1 MLGWHTGP
9 PNGNLKTMMQSIRA
23 GTQNTGFRLLI
34 FMIILSFAGF
44 GLEQVIFGSSGTSV
58 AEVNGTEITPQE
70 LQVAIEGQKR
80 QLMQIFGDNIDPEM
94 LDDDRIRPRAL
105 EEMIERTVLLQAAT
119 DNAMVASSRAIGE
132 IVGSIEAFK
141 VDGAFNADQYKV
153 VLANAGYSPER
164 FRREQAQQIILSQL
178 QQGVL
183 ASDFVT
189 NTELAAAAV
198 ATAEERDVRYLIVA
212 NELLG
217 ASSEVSQE
225 SVREV
230 YDRDPSRWTSEAS
243 VVADYIM
250 VSRDDFLAP
259 VDSDALEEQFQSVQE
274 EYTVAEQTL
283 IAHILLIQGDDETVE
298 TYTRR
303 IDDVASRIAAGENFA
318 ELADEVSD
326 DVGSAALGGELGF
339 TDGTVFPEPMEA
351 AISSLDVGEVS
362 AGVETDAGTHFIRIQ
377 ERVAGETP
385 DYEQLK
391 ADLAKSMQEAEA
403 EQTLLVTVDE
413 LRELSFN
420 AADLQQPADALSLT
434 VVRSAPVSLS
444 MGEGVFAE
452 SAVRETLFS
461 EEVYEAGN
469 NSAILELSGNRFVV
483 VRVAEKRPAEILPFS
498 KVANTIRGDLE
509 ANARVA
515 AELALLESLRSRRAG
530 GERLEEIATAED
542 YEWRV
547 ELGARRMGSLL
558 PAEVVAV
565 AFAMQEGAEAT
576 LESTKLVNGD
586 LAIVELAG
594 VEQGQLENLSSSE
607 QTAMA
612 EQLTQLQGQLSM
624 LEYRTALRDNAEI
637 VTR

>member
-1 MLGWHTGP
+1 
-9 PNGNLKTMMQSIRA
+9 MMQSIRA
-23 GTQNTGFRLLI
+23 GTQNTGFKLLI

-119 DNAMVASSRAIGE
+119 DNAMVASSRAIGD

-212 NELLG
+212 NELLRES
-217 ASSEVSQE
+217 AEVSQE

-243 VVADYIM
+243 VVADYIV

-259 VDSDALEEQFQSVQE
+259 VDSDALEEQFKSVRD

-298 TYTRR
+298 TYTQR
-303 IDDVASRIAAGENFA
+303 IDDVASRVAAGENFA
-318 ELADEVSD
+318 ELAAEVSD
-326 DVGSAALGGELGF
+326 DIGSAALGGELGF
-339 TDGTVFPEPMEA
+339 TDGTVFPEPMEE
-351 AISSLDVGEVS
+351 AISTLGVGDVS

-434 VVRSAPVSLS
+434 VAQSAPVSLS
-444 MGEGVFAE
+444 IGEGVFAE

-498 KVANTIRGDLE
+498 KVANSIRGDLE
-509 ANARVA
+509 TNARVA
-515 AELALLESLRSRRAG
+515 AELALLESLRSRRAD

-547 ELGARRMGSLL
+547 ELGARRIGSLL
-558 PAEVVAV
+558 PAEVVTV
-565 AFAMQEGAEAT
+565 AFAMQEGAGAT
-576 LESTKLVNGD
+576 LESTTLVNGD

-594 VEQGQLENLSSSE
+594 VEQGQLENLSSGE

>member
-1 MLGWHTGP
+1 
-9 PNGNLKTMMQSIRA
+9 MMQSIRA
-23 GTQNTGFRLLI
+23 GTQNTGFKLLI

-119 DNAMVASSRAIGE
+119 DNAMVASSRAIGD

-212 NELLG
+212 NELLRES
-217 ASSEVSQE
+217 AEVSQE

-243 VVADYIM
+243 VVADYIV

-259 VDSDALEEQFQSVQE
+259 VDSDALEEQFKSVQD

-298 TYTRR
+298 TYTQR
-303 IDDVASRIAAGENFA
+303 IDDVASRVAAGENFA
-318 ELADEVSD
+318 DLAAEVSD
-326 DVGSAALGGELGF
+326 DIGSAALGGELGF
-339 TDGTVFPEPMEA
+339 TDGTVFPEPMEE
-351 AISSLDVGEVS
+351 AISTLGVGDVS

-434 VVRSAPVSLS
+434 VAQSAPVSLS
-444 MGEGVFAE
+444 IGEGVFAE

-469 NSAILELSGNRFVV
+469 NSAVLELSGNRFVV

-498 KVANTIRGDLE
+498 KVANSIRGDLE
-509 ANARVA
+509 TNARVA
-515 AELALLESLRSRRAG
+515 AELALLESLRSRRAD

-547 ELGARRMGSLL
+547 ELGARRIGSLL
-558 PAEVVAV
+558 PAEVVTV
-565 AFAMQEGAEAT
+565 AFAMQEGAGAT
-576 LESTKLVNGD
+576 LESTALVNGD

-594 VEQGQLENLSSSE
+594 IEQGQLENLSSGE

>member
-1 MLGWHTGP
+1 
-9 PNGNLKTMMQSIRA
+9 MMQSIRA
-23 GTQNTGFRLLI
+23 GTQNTGFKLLI

-119 DNAMVASSRAIGE
+119 DNAMVASSRAIGD

-212 NELLG
+212 NELLRES
-217 ASSEVSQE
+217 AEVSQE

-243 VVADYIM
+243 VVADYIV

-259 VDSDALEEQFQSVQE
+259 VDSDALEEQFQSVQD

-298 TYTRR
+298 TYTQR
-303 IDDVASRIAAGENFA
+303 IDDVASRVAAGENFA
-318 ELADEVSD
+318 ELAAEVSD
-326 DVGSAALGGELGF
+326 DIGSAALGGELGF
-339 TDGTVFPEPMEA
+339 TDGTVFPEPMEE
-351 AISSLDVGEVS
+351 AISTLGVGDVS

-434 VVRSAPVSLS
+434 VAQSAPVSLS
-444 MGEGVFAE
+444 IGEGVFAE

-498 KVANTIRGDLE
+498 MVANSIRGDLE
-509 ANARVA
+509 TNARVA
-515 AELALLESLRSRRAG
+515 AELALLESLRSRRAD

-547 ELGARRMGSLL
+547 ELGARRIGSLL
-558 PAEVVAV
+558 PAEVVTV
-565 AFAMQEGAEAT
+565 AFAMQEGAGAT
-576 LESTKLVNGD
+576 LESTTLVNGD

-594 VEQGQLENLSSSE
+594 VEQGQLENLSSGE

>member
-1 MLGWHTGP
+1 
-9 PNGNLKTMMQSIRA
+9 MMQSIRA

-318 ELADEVSD
+318 ELAAEVSD

-339 TDGTVFPEPMEA
+339 TDGTVFPEPMEV

-483 VRVAEKRPAEILPFS
+483 VRVAEKRPAEILPFT

-624 LEYRTALRDNAEI
+624 LEYRTALRDNADI

>member
-1 MLGWHTGP
+1 
-9 PNGNLKTMMQSIRA
+9 MMQSIRA
-23 GTQNTGFRLLI
+23 GTQNTGFKLLI

-119 DNAMVASSRAIGE
+119 DNAMVASSRAIGD

-198 ATAEERDVRYLIVA
+198 ATAEERDVRYLIVPD
-212 NELLG
+212 ELLRIS
-217 ASSEVSQE
+217 AEVSQD

-230 YDRDPSRWTSEAS
+230 YDRDPSKWTSEAS
-243 VVADYIM
+243 VTADYIV
-250 VSRDDFLAP
+250 VSRGDFLAP
-259 VDSDALEEQFQSVQE
+259 VDSEALEEQFQSVQE

-283 IAHILLIQGDDETVE
+283 IAHILLIKGDDEAIE
-298 TYTRR
+298 NYTRR

-318 ELADEVSD
+318 ELAAEVSD

-339 TDGTVFPEPMEA
+339 TDGTVFPEPMEE
-351 AISSLDVGEVS
+351 AISTLGIGEVS

-420 AADLQQPADALSLT
+420 AADLQQPADALSMT
-434 VVRSAPVSLS
+434 VAQSAPVSLS
-444 MGEGVFAE
+444 TGEGVFAE
-452 SAVRETLFS
+452 SAVREALFS

-483 VRVAEKRPAEILPFS
+483 VRVAEKRAAEILPFS
-498 KVANTIRGDLE
+498 QVANTIRGGLE
-509 ANARVA
+509 NNARVA
-515 AELALLESLRSRRAG
+515 AELALLESVRSRSAG

-547 ELGARRMGSLL
+547 ELGARRIGSLL
-558 PAEVVAV
+558 PAEVVTV
-565 AFAMQEGAEAT
+565 AFAMQEGAQAT
-576 LESTKLVNGD
+576 LESTTLVNGD

-594 VEQGQLENLSSSE
+594 VEQGQLENLSSGE
-607 QTAMA
+607 QNAMA
-612 EQLTQLQGQLSM
+612 EQLTQLQGRLSM

>member
-1 MLGWHTGP
+1 
-9 PNGNLKTMMQSIRA
+9 MMQSIRA

-119 DNAMVASSRAIGE
+119 ANDMVASSRAIGE
-132 IVGSIEAFK
+132 IVGSVEAFK

-217 ASSEVSQE
+217 ASAEVSQE

-243 VVADYIM
+243 VVADYIV

-303 IDDVASRIAAGENFA
+303 IDDVASRVAAGEDFA
-318 ELADEVSD
+318 ELAAEVSD

-351 AISSLDVGEVS
+351 AISNLDVGEVS

-444 MGEGVFAE
+444 IGEGVFAE

-509 ANARVA
+509 ASARVA

-558 PAEVVAV
+558 PAEVVTV
-565 AFAMQEGAEAT
+565 AFAMQDGAEAT

-594 VEQGQLENLSSSE
+594 VEQGQLENLSSGE
-607 QTAMA
+607 QIAMA

>member
-1 MLGWHTGP
+1 
-9 PNGNLKTMMQSIRA
+9 MMQSIRA
-23 GTQNTGFRLLI
+23 GTQNTGFKLLI

-119 DNAMVASSRAIGE
+119 DNAMVASSRAIGD

-212 NELLG
+212 NELLRES
-217 ASSEVSQE
+217 AEVSQE

-243 VVADYIM
+243 VVADYIV

-259 VDSDALEEQFQSVQE
+259 VDSDALEEQFQSVQD

-298 TYTRR
+298 TYTQR
-303 IDDVASRIAAGENFA
+303 IDDVASRVAAGENFA
-318 ELADEVSD
+318 DLAAEVSD
-326 DVGSAALGGELGF
+326 DIGSAALGGELGF
-339 TDGTVFPEPMEA
+339 TDGTVFPEPMEE
-351 AISSLDVGEVS
+351 AISTLGVGDVS

-434 VVRSAPVSLS
+434 VAQSAPVSLS
-444 MGEGVFAE
+444 IGEGVFAE

-498 KVANTIRGDLE
+498 KVANSIRGDLE
-509 ANARVA
+509 TNARVA
-515 AELALLESLRSRRAG
+515 AELALLESLRSRRAD

-547 ELGARRMGSLL
+547 ELGARRIGSLL
-558 PAEVVAV
+558 PAEVVTV
-565 AFAMQEGAEAT
+565 AFAMQEGAGAT
-576 LESTKLVNGD
+576 LESTTLVNGD

-594 VEQGQLENLSSSE
+594 VEQGQLENLSSGE

>member
-1 MLGWHTGP
+1 
-9 PNGNLKTMMQSIRA
+9 MMQSIRA
-23 GTQNTGFRLLI
+23 GTQNTGFKLLI

-119 DNAMVASSRAIGE
+119 DNAMVASSRAIGD

-212 NELLG
+212 NELLRES
-217 ASSEVSQE
+217 AEVSQE

-243 VVADYIM
+243 VVADYIV

-259 VDSDALEEQFQSVQE
+259 VDSDALEEQFKSVQD

-298 TYTRR
+298 TYTQR
-303 IDDVASRIAAGENFA
+303 IDDVASRVAAGENFA
-318 ELADEVSD
+318 ELAAEVSD
-326 DVGSAALGGELGF
+326 DIGSAALGGELGF
-339 TDGTVFPEPMEA
+339 TDGTVFPEPMEE
-351 AISSLDVGEVS
+351 AISTLGVGDVS

-434 VVRSAPVSLS
+434 VAQSAPVSLS
-444 MGEGVFAE
+444 IGEGVFAE

-498 KVANTIRGDLE
+498 KVANSIRGDLE
-509 ANARVA
+509 TNARVA
-515 AELALLESLRSRRAG
+515 AELALLESLRSRRAD

-547 ELGARRMGSLL
+547 ELSARRIGSLL
-558 PAEVVAV
+558 PAEVVTV
-565 AFAMQEGAEAT
+565 AFAMQEGAGAT
-576 LESTKLVNGD
+576 LESTTLVNGD

-594 VEQGQLENLSSSE
+594 IEQGQLENLSSGE

>member
-1 MLGWHTGP
+1 
-9 PNGNLKTMMQSIRA
+9 MMQSIRA
-23 GTQNTGFRLLI
+23 GTQNTGFKLLI

-119 DNAMVASSRAIGE
+119 DNAMVASSRAIGD

-212 NELLG
+212 NELLRES
-217 ASSEVSQE
+217 AEVSQE

-243 VVADYIM
+243 VVADYIV

-259 VDSDALEEQFQSVQE
+259 VDSDALEEQFKSVQD

-298 TYTRR
+298 TYTQR
-303 IDDVASRIAAGENFA
+303 IDDVASRVAAGENFA
-318 ELADEVSD
+318 ELAAEVSD
-326 DVGSAALGGELGF
+326 DIGSAALGGELGF
-339 TDGTVFPEPMEA
+339 TDGTVFPESMEE
-351 AISSLDVGEVS
+351 AISTLGVGDVS

-434 VVRSAPVSLS
+434 VAQSAPVSLS
-444 MGEGVFAE
+444 IGEGVFAE

-498 KVANTIRGDLE
+498 KVANSIRGDLE
-509 ANARVA
+509 TNARVA
-515 AELALLESLRSRRAG
+515 AELALLESLRSRRAD

-547 ELGARRMGSLL
+547 ELGARRIGSLL
-558 PAEVVAV
+558 PAEVVTV
-565 AFAMQEGAEAT
+565 AFAMQEGAGAT
-576 LESTKLVNGD
+576 LESTALVNGD

-594 VEQGQLENLSSSE
+594 IEQGQLENLSSGE

>member
-1 MLGWHTGP
+1 
-9 PNGNLKTMMQSIRA
+9 MMQSIRA
-23 GTQNTGFRLLI
+23 GTQNTGFKLLI

-119 DNAMVASSRAIGE
+119 DNAMVASSRAIGD

-212 NELLG
+212 NELLRES
-217 ASSEVSQE
+217 AEVSQE

-243 VVADYIM
+243 VVADYIV

-259 VDSDALEEQFQSVQE
+259 VDSDALEEQFKSVRD

-298 TYTRR
+298 TYTQR
-303 IDDVASRIAAGENFA
+303 IDDVASRVAAGENFA
-318 ELADEVSD
+318 DLAAEVSD
-326 DVGSAALGGELGF
+326 DIGSAALGGELGF
-339 TDGTVFPEPMEA
+339 TDGTVFPEPMEE
-351 AISSLDVGEVS
+351 AISTLGVGDVS

-434 VVRSAPVSLS
+434 VAQSAPVSLS
-444 MGEGVFAE
+444 IGEGVFAE

-498 KVANTIRGDLE
+498 KVANSIRGDLE
-509 ANARVA
+509 TNARVA
-515 AELALLESLRSRRAG
+515 AELALLESLRSRRAD

-547 ELGARRMGSLL
+547 ELGARRIGSLL
-558 PAEVVAV
+558 PAEVVTV
-565 AFAMQEGAEAT
+565 AFAMQEGAGAT
-576 LESTKLVNGD
+576 LESTTLVNGD

-594 VEQGQLENLSSSE
+594 VEQGQLENLSSGE

>member
-1 MLGWHTGP
+1 
-9 PNGNLKTMMQSIRA
+9 MMQSIRA
-23 GTQNTGFRLLI
+23 GTQNTGFKLLI

-119 DNAMVASSRAIGE
+119 DNAMVASSRAIGD

-212 NELLG
+212 NELLRES
-217 ASSEVSQE
+217 AEVSQE

-243 VVADYIM
+243 VVADYIV

-259 VDSDALEEQFQSVQE
+259 VDSDALEEQFQSVRD

-298 TYTRR
+298 TYTQR
-303 IDDVASRIAAGENFA
+303 IDDVASRVAAGENFA
-318 ELADEVSD
+318 ELAAEVSD
-326 DVGSAALGGELGF
+326 DIGSAALGGELGF
-339 TDGTVFPEPMEA
+339 TDGTVFPEPMEE
-351 AISSLDVGEVS
+351 AISTLGVGDVS

-434 VVRSAPVSLS
+434 VAQSAPVSLS
-444 MGEGVFAE
+444 IGEGVFAE

-498 KVANTIRGDLE
+498 KVANSIRGDLE
-509 ANARVA
+509 TNARVA
-515 AELALLESLRSRRAG
+515 AELALLESLRSRRAD

-547 ELGARRMGSLL
+547 ELGARRIGSLL
-558 PAEVVAV
+558 PVEVVTV
-565 AFAMQEGAEAT
+565 AFAMQEGAGAT
-576 LESTKLVNGD
+576 LESTTLVNGD

-594 VEQGQLENLSSSE
+594 IEQGQLENLSSGE